1 MKDHL
6 TKCKNYRAAYMQKLT
21 SKKVNEALNKELQRY
36 EEDLDEVNIRIQR
49 QLAERDVQKKIEED
63 KSVASSSGGFF
74 GWMWGGKKAATS
86 TEASTEMSK
95 TVKKLEEALT
105 ASEKQ
110 QLYEAI
116 DYQESAHRGIY
127 PKSFVARW
135 MSFNLDRL
143 TVLIRD
149 DDLRN
154 SEILRLTLAE
164 VRA

>member
-1 MKDHL
+1 M
-6 TKCKNYRAAYMQKLT
+6 A
-21 SKKVNEALNKELQRY
+21 SKKKNAK
-36 EEDLDEVNIRIQR
+36 
-49 QLAERDVQKKIEED
+49 
-63 KSVASSSGGFF
+63 G
-74 GWMWGGKKAATS
+74 GGKKAATS
-86 TEASTEMSK
+86 TEGSTEMSK

-127 PKSFVARW
+127 PKSFVARRT
-135 MSFNLDRL
+135 SFNLDRL

-164 VRA
+164 VRS